1 MNPLKKGE
9 EEDLEAEGRE
19 VVRNLEKKSKKQKEK
34 HDSDVKADYI
44 MKSLKRK
51 ANEKY
56 EIENLTEEQIKK
68 SFKSNEGKSL
78 VVPRPKKVLL

>member
-34 HDSDVKADYI
+34 QLSDVKADYI

-56 EIENLTEEQIKK
+56 EIED
-68 SFKSNEGKSL
+68 L
-78 VVPRPKKVLL
+78 VMCSIICWFGLKIYSTTLCF

>member
-34 HDSDVKADYI
+34 QLSDVKADYI

-56 EIENLTEEQIKK
+56 EIEDLTEEQIKK
-68 SFKSNEGKSL
+68 SLKSNEGKSL
-78 VVPRPKKVLL
+78 VVPRPKKVL

>member
-9 EEDLEAEGRE
+9 EEDLDAEGRE

-34 HDSDVKADYI
+34 QLSDVKADYI

-56 EIENLTEEQIKK
+56 EIEDLTEEQIKK
-68 SFKSNEGKSL
+68 SLKSNEGKSL
-78 VVPRPKKVLL
+78 VVPRPKKVL

>member
-19 VVRNLEKKSKKQKEK
+19 VLRNLEKKSKKQKEK
-34 HDSDVKADYI
+34 QLSDVKADYI

-56 EIENLTEEQIKK
+56 EIEDLTEEQIKK
-68 SFKSNEGKSL
+68 SLKSNEGKSL
-78 VVPRPKKVLL
+78 VVPRPKKVL

>member
-1 MNPLKKGE
+1 MNPLKRGE
-9 EEDLEAEGRE
+9 EEELEAEGRE

-34 HDSDVKADYI
+34 QESDVKADYI

-56 EIENLTEEQIKK
+56 EIDNLTEEQLKK
-68 SFKSNEGKSL
+68 SLKSNEGRSL
-78 VVPRPKKVLL
+78 VVPRPKKVL